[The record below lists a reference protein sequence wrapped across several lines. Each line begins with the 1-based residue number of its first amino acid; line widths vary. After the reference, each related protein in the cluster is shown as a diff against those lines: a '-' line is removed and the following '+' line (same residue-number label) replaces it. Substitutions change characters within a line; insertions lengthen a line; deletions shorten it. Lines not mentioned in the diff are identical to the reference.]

1 MGFMT
6 RKFALYMI
14 CLVVLVC
21 IAFSAVAS
29 AEIVVGVKPGDW
41 IEYNVTITGE
51 VPKQHDVTW
60 CRFDVKA
67 VDGKNVYV
75 DVTWKYS
82 DGSNETVSET
92 IKLDTGHIGEAF
104 IIPANSDKGD
114 TFSSYEG
121 NITISG
127 VEEKTCA
134 GATRSVVYA
143 NTPETMF
150 YWDMSTGFLV
160 EANSSSSKFTM
171 FTKAEETNMWQ
182 TQIFGLDQTVFIALV
197 VVVIVAT
204 LAIFLIRK
212 LRKQSV
218 PLS

>member
-1 MGFMT
+1 
-6 RKFALYMI
+6 MI
-14 CLVVLVC
+14 CLALLVGMH
-21 IAFSAVAS
+21 FSAVAS
-29 AEIVVGVKPGDW
+29 AEIVVGVKQGDW
-41 IEYNVTITGE
+41 IEYNVTFTGD
-51 VPKQHDVTW
+51 VPVQHDVTW
-60 CRFDVKA
+60 CRIEVTA
-67 VDGKNVYV
+67 VEGKNVYV
-75 DVTWKYS
+75 DITSRYA
-82 DGSNETVSET
+82 DGSNETVSSTVKLET
-92 IKLDTGHIGEAF
+92 GQIGEAF

-121 NITISG
+121 TITISG
-127 VEEKTCA
+127 FEERSCA

-197 VVVIVAT
+197 VVVIVAA